1 MQVKRFRTISEFQ
14 QFRNLPKP
22 DHPLISV
29 FEVATAKQIDWQ
41 EDMSWLYEFYCIGMK
56 KVVNAKKVKLKYG
69 QQEYDFDDGI
79 MSFVAPNQVLSLSVE
94 DDNQMIQQSGWLL
107 LLHPDFLWNTSLA
120 KTIKQYDFWDYSVHE
135 ALFLSEKEED
145 LLVGILKHIQQECKS
160 NIDQFSKSIIVAHLE
175 TLLRYADR
183 FYHRQFIT
191 REKQNHQVLER
202 LEQILSD
209 YFNSDDLVSKG
220 LPTVTAV
227 AQTLN
232 LSPKYLSGLLK
243 VLTGQNTQ
251 QHIHEKL
258 IEKAKEKLST
268 TNLSISEIAY
278 ELGFEHLQSFS
289 KLFKT
294 KTNQSPQEFRAS
306 FN

>member
-14 QFRNLPKP
+14 QFRQLPKP

-29 FEVATAKQIDWQ
+29 FEVTTAKHIDLL
-41 EDMSWLYEFYCIGMK
+41 ENISWLYEFYCIGLK
-56 KVVNAKKVKLKYG
+56 KVVTAQSRKLKYG

-79 MSFVAPNQVLSLSVE
+79 MSFIAPNQVLSFTAE
-94 DDNQMIQQSGWLL
+94 DNSKGIQQSGWLL
-107 LLHPDFLWNTSLA
+107 VLHPDFLWNTSLA
-120 KTIKQYDFWDYSVHE
+120 SSIKQYDFWDYSVHE

-145 LLVGILKHIQQECKS
+145 TLVGIMKHIQQECKS
-160 NIDQFSKSIIVAHLE
+160 NIDQFSKSIIIAHLE
-175 TLLRYADR
+175 TLLSYADR

-191 REKQNHQVLER
+191 REKANHQLLAR
-202 LEQILSD
+202 LETVLDD
-209 YFNSDDLVSKG
+209 YFNNGDLISKG
-220 LPTVTAV
+220 LPSVAYV
-227 AQTLN
+227 AQTLH
-232 LSPKYLSGLLK
+232 LSPKYLSSLLRI
-243 VLTGQNTQ
+243 LTGQNTQ

-268 TNLSISEIAY
+268 TNLSVSEIAY

-294 KTNQSPQEFRAS
+294 KTNQSPLEFRAS

>member
-14 QFRNLPKP
+14 QFRHLPKP

-29 FEVATAKQIDWQ
+29 LEVETAKRIDWQ
-41 EDMSWLYEFYCIGMK
+41 ADMSWLYEFYCIGMK

-94 DDNQMIQQSGWLL
+94 DDHQMIQQSGWLL

-120 KTIKQYDFWDYSVHE
+120 KTIRQYDFWDYSVHE

-175 TLLRYADR
+175 TLLSYADR
-183 FYHRQFIT
+183 FYNRQFIT

-202 LEQILSD
+202 LEQILND
-209 YFNSDDLVSKG
+209 YFNSDDLIAKG

-227 AQTLN
+227 AQALN
-232 LSPKYLSGLLK
+232 LSPKYLSSLLK

-268 TNLSISEIAY
+268 TNLSVSEIAY

-294 KTNQSPQEFRAS
+294 KTNQSPLEFRTS